1 MRKILVIGHGNFALG
16 IQSAVGVLTGDPDSI
31 TAISTYLD
39 DRDFTP
45 EIQAFIDS
53 VGEEDEGLI
62 LTDIYGGSVFQKVV
76 LLCPEQR
83 GGRLGPRGAGAR
95 SARRPA
101 RHRDPRGQRAG
112 GS

>member
-39 DRDFTP
+39 DRNFTP

-62 LTDIYGGSVFQKVV
+62 LTDTAQLASLVGSYAA
-76 LLCPEQR
+76 E
-83 GGRLGPRGAGAR
+83 GRGAQAAYGALAQVR
-95 SARRPA
+95 ARF
-101 RHRDPRGQRAG
+101 
-112 GS
+112 S